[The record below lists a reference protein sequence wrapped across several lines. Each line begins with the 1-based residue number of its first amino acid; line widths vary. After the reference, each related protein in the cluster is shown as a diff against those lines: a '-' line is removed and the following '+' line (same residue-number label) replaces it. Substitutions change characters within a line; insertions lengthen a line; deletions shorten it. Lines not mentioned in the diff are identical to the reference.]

1 MECVQLQMKKNC
13 KFRSSATSNWGPE
26 GCLGTC
32 RVCQGLQI
40 PLAKGMAFVDE
51 WEAENGG
58 KWSETPAET
67 ASMSQHAAVE
77 AGAERMGPGVAGGEF
92 AHHRELAE
100 IYADADDVIDD
111 VESDTALPGLV

>member
-1 MECVQLQMKKNC
+1 M
-13 KFRSSATSNWGPE
+13 
-26 GCLGTC
+26 GTC

-40 PLAKGMAFVDE
+40 PLAKGVAFVDK
-51 WEAENGG
+51 WEAANGE

-77 AGAERMGPGVAGGEF
+77 AGAERLETGVAESES